1 MDKREKEELEMRA
14 EMAEITARQERFQ
27 RALMFLAIG
36 VAIFAIVA
44 IYSMMKGANGN
55 VPPAA

>member
-14 EMAEITARQERFQ
+14 EMAEITARQEHFQ

-36 VAIFAIVA
+36 VAIFAVIIV
-44 IYSMMKGANGN
+44 YSVVKGGNGN